1 MRRISITAIEE
12 TRSKLGLVKVVKE
25 ASGLGLKD
33 SKDLCDKMHS
43 RLGVPVEFQLDI
55 GVSEKGFINSVQSL
69 GGKYEISGGSQWIRN
84 KKILELGIAT
94 EQDYSEF
101 ISDFIVDRIYQS
113 DIGKSKQ
120 LLQEIFSKFDKNQL
134 EGIFKNIIMY
144 SE

>member
-1 MRRISITAIEE
+1 M
-12 TRSKLGLVKVVKE
+12 KVVKE